1 MAIAGSTGPVE
12 LGNADTGRNVYK
24 EAPCVNRFHSPFS
37 KRAIQKEL
45 VYDTRKDI
53 DYGHDQTTL
62 SRNKIKD
69 EEGL

>member
-1 MAIAGSTGPVE
+1 MQTQGATYIKKPLAST
-12 LGNADTGRNVYK
+12 D
-24 EAPCVNRFHSPFS
+24 FIHPF
-37 KRAIQKEL
+37 QKEL